1 MPSSGK
7 AGYDLSNFGLREM
20 LQCGMDIR
28 AAAREAATFEEAAH
42 AIVGK
47 LHAGCRGVSGE
58 GACALARIYK
68 THDFGM
74 LPRDLQAAGL
84 ATAGVPALP
93 TTTRCLTLL
102 ATAGDRAEWN
112 DRRRSAG
119 HKCIPLSSERAVIA
133 APMIAQLVKSMGLE
147 IHDVVKFAPDLI
159 PRLSAKTYDVFF
171 VERAPGSPFIPAQ
184 ATFVQPFGI
193 ESVIGF
199 GGVLPNGQLVVA
211 ILFSKVPVT
220 RSAADRFRTV
230 AVDLKSSLYRFPDNA
245 VFAP

>member
-1 MPSSGK
+1 MPTSAS
-7 AGYDLSNFGLREM
+7 GYDLTDFGLREM

-28 AAAREAATFEEAAH
+28 AAARDASTFEEASQ
-42 AIVGK
+42 AIVRK
-47 LHAGCRGVSGE
+47 LY
-58 GACALARIYK
+58 GACRTRDGGNATALVRLYK
-68 THDFGM
+68 THDFGT

-84 ATAGVPALP
+84 GTAGVPVLP

-102 ATAGDRAEWN
+102 ATAGDRPEWN
-112 DRRRSAG
+112 DRRRSVG

-147 IHDVVKFAPDLI
+147 IHDVVKFTPDLI

-184 ATFVQPFGI
+184 ATFVQEYGI
-193 ESVIGF
+193 QSVIGF

-211 ILFSKVPVT
+211 ILFTKVPVT
-220 RSAADRFRTV
+220 RSAAERFRTV
-230 AVDLKSSLYRFPDNA
+230 AVDLKSALYRFPDTA
-245 VFAP
+245 IFAP